1 MPIPLPEGSRILVAR
16 TIREPGYSMPS
27 LEMATDHYT
36 VSFIISGERRTITP
50 LCTYSYH
57 GGNVA
62 MSPPFAYHRT
72 VPESDTPCESI
83 MIKFSPDFIV
93 PFAEAMGQNVLETL
107 YEERVCCFTD
117 AGKERIG
124 RMFAEI
130 EEEYR
135 KDMPYR
141 EFILQGML
149 FRMFAAV
156 WEERLPN
163 RGMDK
168 NPSPLTPPVVDALY
182 YMENFY
188 NQNPSLGDV
197 ARTVNFSEAYFSRLF
212 REQLGMPYSEYLIR
226 IKLRHVSDLLIRTDK
241 SVMEIA
247 QETGYCHGNY
257 LCDQFKKRM
266 GMTPGQFRKNAG
278 ERRQQTSDRLAGNG

>member
-1 MPIPLPEGSRILVAR
+1 MPIPLPKGSNISVERK
-16 TIREPGYSMPS
+16 IREPGYSMPS

-36 VSFIISGERRTITP
+36 VSYIISGDRRTITP

-62 MSPPFAYHRT
+62 MSPPYAYHRT
-72 VPESDTPCESI
+72 VPESATPCESI
-83 MIKFSPDFIV
+83 MIKFTPDFIA
-93 PFAEAMGQNVLETL
+93 PFVETMGQNVLETL
-107 YEERVCCFTD
+107 YEERVCCFAD
-117 AGKERIG
+117 EGKKKIAH
-124 RMFAEI
+124 MFAEM

-135 KDMPYR
+135 KNKPYR

-156 WEERLPN
+156 WEERLPG
-163 RGMDK
+163 RRPDR

-188 NQNPSLGDV
+188 NQNPSLGEV
-197 ARTVNFSEAYFSRLF
+197 ARAVNFSEAYFSRLF

-226 IKLRHVSDLLIRTDK
+226 IKLRHVSNLLIRTDK

-257 LCDQFKKRM
+257 LCDQFKKKM
-266 GMTPGQFRKNAG
+266 GMTPSEFRRNAG
-278 ERRQQTSDRLAGNG
+278 GKRQ

>member
-1 MPIPLPEGSRILVAR
+1 MPIPLPEGSSISVERK
-16 TIREPGYSMPS
+16 IREPGYSMPS

-36 VSFIISGERRTITP
+36 VSYIISGERRTITP

-62 MSPPFAYHRT
+62 MSPPYAYHRT
-72 VPESDTPCESI
+72 VPESATPCESI
-83 MIKFSPDFIV
+83 MIKFTPDFIA

-107 YEERVCCFTD
+107 FEERVCSFTD
-117 AGKERIG
+117 EGRKKIA
-124 RMFAEI
+124 RMFDEM

-135 KDMPYR
+135 KNKPYR
-141 EFILQGML
+141 EFILRGML

-156 WEERLPN
+156 WEERLPGQ
-163 RGMDK
+163 RLDR

-188 NQNPSLGDV
+188 NQNPSLGEA
-197 ARTVNFSEAYFSRLF
+197 ARAVNFSEAYFSRLF

-257 LCDQFKKRM
+257 LCDQFKKKM
-266 GMTPGQFRKNAG
+266 GMTPSEFRRNARG
-278 ERRQQTSDRLAGNG
+278 KRQ